1 MGYAAHE
8 RLELVSALGV
18 VRRGDL
24 IVALVGTPI
33 SFFMRE
39 KENGRC
45 VLIGEIYLYEITEDV
60 FGGVPS
66 PGAL

>member
-8 RLELVSALGV
+8 RRELGSALGA

-24 IVALVGTPI
+24 IVALDGTPI
-33 SFFMRE
+33 SFFMRK

-45 VLIGEIYLYEITEDV
+45 VLIGEIYLNQITEDV

>member
-1 MGYAAHE
+1 
-8 RLELVSALGV
+8 
-18 VRRGDL
+18 
-24 IVALVGTPI
+24 VALDGTLI
-33 SFFMRE
+33 SFFMRK

-45 VLIGEIYLYEITEDV
+45 VLIGEIYLNQITEDV